1 LLFIEEKERLLEA
14 RRGYYSLLQEL
25 GKEVRTME
33 VIQKKLEAADQP

>member
-1 LLFIEEKERLLEA
+1 MQEKERLLEV

-33 VIQKKLEAADQP
+33 VIQRKMEAADLP